1 MILLM
6 DATGLTE
13 HDKYV
18 CHNYRDPFKYRV
30 LGYAESDIVDGL
42 ICTPRSSPIHSNEP
56 ASSKMKIGDELNI
69 EIDQCADGSD
79 NETIL
84 ITKCD
89 LRLLESEPHPEMVNN
104 EIVKQDTEENGAIE
118 DVAAIRRQEAW

>member
-18 CHNYRDPFKYRV
+18 CHDYRDPFKYRV

-56 ASSKMKIGDELNI
+56 ASSKMKNGDEPNV
-69 EIDQCADGSD
+69 EINQCAGSSD

-84 ITKCD
+84 ITKVD
-89 LRLLESEPHPEMVNN
+89 LHLSESELDPEIVNN
-104 EIVKQDTEENGAIE
+104 QIVKKDTEENAAID
-118 DVAAIRRQEAW
+118 DVAAIQRQKAW